1 MKRLE
6 QLNPTLLRL
15 ATHVE
20 SLYLSNQ
27 LKPITLEFPSY
38 GAALSFRLDFYNTRK
53 FLNNL
58 RERNKP
64 EALAFA
70 SAISGLNRL
79 SCARCDKEPALK
91 HLADYGYV
99 PLHFRPVNETHID
112 LSSQLD
118 ALGIPP
124 LDPSYNPA
132 TMRNADF
139 SALASASATAAPSQ
153 TSPQDLYTPTHQPSA
168 EIPLT
173 TSSSLPS
180 SITIFDHTFTTQD
193 VFASSAH
200 ESLHKLSLALLEPS
214 TPTSQAKIKLF
225 RRKLLESSNITPSL
239 RSFLLSDLFPS

>member
-20 SLYLSNQ
+20 SLYLSNK

-99 PLHFRPVNETHID
+99 PLHFKPVNETHID

-139 SALASASATAAPSQ
+139 ARLSSPSD

-168 EIPLT
+168 EIHLT
-173 TSSSLPS
+173 DRSSLPS
-180 SITIFDHTFTTQD
+180 SITIFDQTFTTQD

-200 ESLHKLSLALLEPS
+200 ENLHKLSLALLEPS
-214 TPTSQAKIKLF
+214 TPVSQTKVKLF

>member
-20 SLYLSNQ
+20 SLYLSNK

-139 SALASASATAAPSQ
+139 AALASASAAPSLSS

-168 EIPLT
+168 EIHLT
-173 TSSSLPS
+173 TSSLPS
-180 SITIFDHTFTTQD
+180 SITIFDQTFTTQD

-200 ESLHKLSLALLEPS
+200 ENLHKLSLALLEPS

-225 RRKLLESSNITPSL
+225 RRKLLESSNIASSL